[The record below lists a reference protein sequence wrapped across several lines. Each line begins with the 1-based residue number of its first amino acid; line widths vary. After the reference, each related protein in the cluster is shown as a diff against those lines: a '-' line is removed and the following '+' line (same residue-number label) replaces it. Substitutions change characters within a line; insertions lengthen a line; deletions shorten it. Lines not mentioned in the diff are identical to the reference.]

1 MFDKKQ
7 SQSFITLDNVETDK
21 ARRVDNDSYVYT
33 LLNKL
38 IF

>member
-21 ARRVDNDSYVYT
+21 EGRVDNDSYVYT